1 MTQVYSAEMDSQ
13 AIEGI
18 MSREVDVAILG
29 AGSAGLNALGQ
40 VKKSGKSFVMINGG
54 EFGTTCARVGCMPS
68 KALIQIAE
76 DFHRRSVF
84 KRHAIAGG
92 DALTLDQ
99 VEAMEHVRD
108 LRDTFVERVT
118 SNSTDKMPEQVL
130 IHGYARFLDPHTLEV
145 NGETIK
151 AGKIIIAT
159 GSRPIVPQAW
169 KAFGD
174 KVITT
179 DEFFELEQLPGSAAV
194 IGMGVIGLEIGQSL
208 NRLGVDV
215 TGIELS
221 DTISGIQDP
230 ALQQVAIDVIG
241 KEFQLWFGNPAE
253 LHVEG
258 NQLRVTAGDHSVLVD
273 KVIATL
279 GRTPNLTDLNLAGMG
294 LDCDER
300 GIPRFNPNTMQVGDS
315 HIFIAGDVNNRRPI
329 LHEAG
334 DDGKIAGYNAAR
346 DTITAF
352 RRKTPLAITFCDPG
366 IATIGA
372 SWDELDP
379 DKTAVGE
386 MKMAPVGRALIM
398 AKNKGTIRVYA
409 DKATGVIRGAALM
422 APRAENLAHLMCW
435 AIEQNQTV
443 FDLLRMPFYHP
454 VIEEALQA
462 ALYDLKG
469 KLEAKPP
476 AGLIELATL

>member
-1 MTQVYSAEMDSQ
+1 
-13 AIEGI
+13 

-29 AGSAGLNALGQ
+29 SGSAGLNALGQ
-40 VKKSGKSFVMINGG
+40 VRKAGKSHVMINGG
-54 EFGTTCARVGCMPS
+54 EFGTTCARVGCMPA

-76 DFHRRSVF
+76 DFHRRSIF
-84 KRHAIAGG
+84 SHHAISGG
-92 DALTLDQ
+92 DALTLDRKA
-99 VEAMEHVRD
+99 AMEHVRD
-108 LRDTFVERVT
+108 LRDTFVDRVT
-118 SNSTDKMPEQVL
+118 SNSTDKMSKQLL

-145 NGETIK
+145 NGKTIK

-159 GSRPIVPQAW
+159 GSRPIVPDAW
-169 KAFGD
+169 KDFAD

-179 DEFFELEQLPGSAAV
+179 DELFELEDLPESTAV
-194 IGMGVIGLEIGQSL
+194 IGLGVIGLEIGQSL
-208 NRLGVDV
+208 SRMGADV

-230 ALQQVAIDVIG
+230 TLQQVAIDVIG
-241 KEFQLWFGNPAE
+241 KEFPLWFGKPAE
-253 LHVEG
+253 LRAED
-258 NQLRVTAGDHSVLVD
+258 NKLRVTAGNHSVLVD

-279 GRTPNLTDLNLAGMG
+279 GRTPNLADLNLAGLG
-294 LDCDER
+294 IDCDEH
-300 GIPRFNPNTMQVGDS
+300 GIPRFNPNTMQVGDT
-315 HIFIAGDVNNRRPI
+315 HIFIAGDVNNHRPI

-334 DDGKIAGYNAAR
+334 DDGKIAGYNAVR
-346 DTITAF
+346 DTVTAF

-366 IATIGA
+366 IASIGT
-372 SWDELDP
+372 SWNELDP
-379 DKTAVGE
+379 EKTAIGE

-398 AKNKGTIRVYA
+398 AKNKGTLRVYA
-409 DKATGVIRGAALM
+409 DKATGVILGAAVM
-422 APRAENLAHLMCW
+422 APRAENLAHLICW
-435 AIEQNQTV
+435 AIEREQTV

-469 KLEAKPP
+469 KVDAKPP

>member
-1 MTQVYSAEMDSQ
+1 MTKVYSAEIGKH

-18 MSREVDVAILG
+18 MSREIDVAILG
-29 AGSAGLNALGQ
+29 SGSAGLNALGQ
-40 VKKSGKSFVMINGG
+40 VKKAGKSYVMINGG
-54 EFGTTCARVGCMPS
+54 AFGTTCARVGCMPS

-84 KRHAIAGG
+84 NRHAISRG
-92 DALTLDQ
+92 DTLTLDRAA
-99 VEAMEHVRD
+99 AMEHVRE
-108 LRDTFVERVT
+108 LRDIFVNRVN

-130 IHGYARFLDPHTLEV
+130 IHGYARFVDPHTLEV
-145 NGETIK
+145 NGETIH

-159 GSRPIVPQAW
+159 GSRPIVPEAW
-169 KAFGD
+169 EDFAD
-174 KVITT
+174 RVITT
-179 DEFFELEQLPGSAAV
+179 DEFFELEILPKSAAV
-194 IGMGVIGLEIGQSL
+194 IGLGVIGLEIGQSL
-208 NRLGVDV
+208 GRLGVDV

-230 ALQQVAIDVIG
+230 VLQQVAIDVIG
-241 KEFQLWFGNPAE
+241 KEFPLWLGNPAE
-253 LHVEG
+253 LRAEG
-258 NQLRVTAGDHSVLVD
+258 NQLRVTAGEQSVLVD

-279 GRTPNLTDLNLAGMG
+279 GRTPNIADLNLAGIG
-294 LDCDER
+294 IDCDER
-300 GIPRFNPNTMQVGDS
+300 GIPRFNPDTMQVGDS

-346 DTITAF
+346 DTVTRF

-366 IATIGA
+366 IASIGA
-372 SWDELDP
+372 NWDELDQE
-379 DKTAVGE
+379 KTSVGE
-386 MKMAPVGRALIM
+386 MQMETVGRALIM
-398 AKNKGTIRVYA
+398 ATNKGIIRVYA
-409 DKATGVIRGAALM
+409 DKATGVILGAALM
-422 APRAENLAHLMCW
+422 APRAENLAHLICW
-435 AIEQNQTV
+435 AIEQEQTV

-462 ALYDLKG
+462 ALYDLKD
-469 KLEAKPP
+469 KVDVKPP

>member
-1 MTQVYSAEMDSQ
+1 
-13 AIEGI
+13 

-29 AGSAGLNALGQ
+29 SGSAGLSALGQ
-40 VKKSGKSFVMINGG
+40 VKKSGKSYVMINGG

-68 KALIQIAE
+68 KALIQIAG

-84 KRHAIAGG
+84 SRHAIAGG
-92 DALTLDQ
+92 DALTLDNE
-99 VEAMEHVRD
+99 EAMEHVRD
-108 LRDTFVERVT
+108 LRDTFVKRVT
-118 SNSTDKMPEQVL
+118 SNSTDTMSEQTL
-130 IHGYARFLDPHTLEV
+130 IHGYARFVDPHTLEV

-169 KAFGD
+169 EAFGD

-179 DEFFELEQLPGSAAV
+179 DEFFELKHLPESAAI
-194 IGMGVIGLEIGQSL
+194 IGLGVIGLEIGQALS
-208 NRLGVDV
+208 RMGVAV
-215 TGIELS
+215 TGVELS
-221 DTISGIQDP
+221 DTISSIQDP

-241 KEFQLWFGNPAE
+241 KEFPLWFGNPAE
-253 LHVEG
+253 LHAEG
-258 NQLRVTAGDHSVLVD
+258 SGLRVTAGDHSVLVD

-279 GRTPNLTDLNLAGMG
+279 GRTPNLADLNLAGIG
-294 LDCDER
+294 IDCDER

-315 HIFIAGDVNNRRPI
+315 HIFIAGDVDNRRPI

-334 DDGKIAGYNAAR
+334 DDGRIAGYNAAHN
-346 DTITAF
+346 TVTAF

-366 IATIGA
+366 IASIGA

-379 DKTAVGE
+379 EKTAVGE

-398 AKNKGTIRVYA
+398 AKNKGILRVYA
-409 DKATGVIRGAALM
+409 DKATGVILGAALM
-422 APRAENLAHLMCW
+422 APRAENLAHLICW
-435 AIEQNQTV
+435 AIEKEQTV
-443 FDLLRMPFYHP
+443 YDLLRMPFYHP

-469 KLEAKPP
+469 NVDAEPP

>member
-1 MTQVYSAEMDSQ
+1 
-13 AIEGI
+13 
-18 MSREVDVAILG
+18 MSRDVDVAILG
-29 AGSAGLNALGQ
+29 SGSAGLSALGQ
-40 VKKSGKSFVMINGG
+40 VKKTGKSYVMINGG

-68 KALIQIAE
+68 KAFIQIAE

-84 KRHAIAGG
+84 NRHAIAGG
-92 DALTLDQ
+92 DALTLDHE
-99 VEAMEHVRD
+99 EAMEHVRD

-118 SNSTDKMPEQVL
+118 SNSTDTMSEQVL
-130 IHGYARFLDPHTLEV
+130 IHGYARFVDPHTLEV

-151 AGKIIIAT
+151 AGKIVIAT
-159 GSRPIVPQAW
+159 GSRPVVPEAW

-179 DEFFELEQLPGSAAV
+179 DEFFELEQLPGSAAI
-194 IGMGVIGLEIGQSL
+194 IGLGVIGLEIGQALS
-208 NRLGVDV
+208 RMGVAV
-215 TGIELS
+215 TGVELS

-241 KEFQLWFGNPAE
+241 KEFPLWFGNPAE
-253 LHVEG
+253 LRAEG
-258 NQLRVTAGDHSVLVD
+258 NQLRVTAGDQSVLVD
-273 KVIATL
+273 QVIATL
-279 GRTPNLTDLNLAGMG
+279 GRTPNLTDLNLAGIG
-294 LDCDER
+294 IDCDER
-300 GIPRFNPNTMQVGDS
+300 GIPRFNPNTMQVGNS

-346 DTITAF
+346 DTVTAF

-366 IATIGA
+366 IASIGL
-372 SWDELDP
+372 SWDELDQE
-379 DKTAVGE
+379 KTAIGE

-409 DKATGVIRGAALM
+409 DKATGIILGAALM
-422 APRAENLAHLMCW
+422 APRAENLAHLICW
-435 AIEQNQTV
+435 AIEQQQTV
-443 FDLLRMPFYHP
+443 YDLLRMPFYHP

-469 KLEAKPP
+469 KVDAKPP
-476 AGLIELATL
+476 AGLIELATLETG

>member
-1 MTQVYSAEMDSQ
+1 
-13 AIEGI
+13 

-29 AGSAGLNALGQ
+29 SGSAGLSALGQ
-40 VKKSGKSFVMINGG
+40 VKKSGKSYVMINGG

-84 KRHAIAGG
+84 SRHAIAGG
-92 DALTLDQ
+92 DALTLDNE
-99 VEAMEHVRD
+99 EAMEHVRD
-108 LRDTFVERVT
+108 LRDTFVKRVT
-118 SNSTDKMPEQVL
+118 SNSTDTMSEQVL
-130 IHGYARFLDPHTLEV
+130 IHGYARFVDPHTLEV

-169 KAFGD
+169 EAFGD

-179 DEFFELEQLPGSAAV
+179 DEFFELEHLPESAAI
-194 IGMGVIGLEIGQSL
+194 IGLGVIGLEIGQALS
-208 NRLGVDV
+208 RMGVAV
-215 TGIELS
+215 TGVELS

-241 KEFQLWFGNPAE
+241 KEFPLWFGNPAE
-253 LHVEG
+253 LSAEG

-273 KVIATL
+273 KVVATL
-279 GRTPNLTDLNLAGMG
+279 GRTPNLADLNLAGIG
-294 LDCDER
+294 IDCDER
-300 GIPRFNPNTMQVGDS
+300 GIPRFNPNTMQVGNS
-315 HIFIAGDVNNRRPI
+315 HIFIAGDVDNRRPI

-334 DDGKIAGYNAAR
+334 DDGRIAGYNAAR
-346 DTITAF
+346 DTVTAF

-366 IATIGA
+366 IASIGA

-379 DKTAVGE
+379 EKTAVGE

-398 AKNKGTIRVYA
+398 AKNKGTLRVYA
-409 DKATGVIRGAALM
+409 DKTTGIILGAALM
-422 APRAENLAHLMCW
+422 APRAENLAHLICW
-435 AIEQNQTV
+435 AIEQKQTV
-443 FDLLRMPFYHP
+443 YDLLRMPFYHP

-469 KLEAKPP
+469 KVDAEPP
-476 AGLIELATL
+476 AGLLELATL